1 MKSSNPALGGKTFE
15 QYQPGIQS
23 AGAMTING
31 TINKTLILLALVVIP
46 AVYVWDMFYQS
57 GIDTE
62 GGLQNASLMYWLYG
76 GLFGGLIFAFIT
88 IFKKTWAPFTA
99 PIYAVLEGLFI
110 GGISAIFEVQFSGI
124 VFQAVALTFGT
135 LFAMLVTYRLGLIKV
150 TEKFKMGVVAATG
163 AIFVVYLLSFVL
175 SMFSVNV
182 PFIHSGGTIGI
193 LFSLFVIVIA
203 ALNLVLDFDFI
214 EKGVE
219 HGAPKY
225 MEWYGGF
232 GLIITLVW
240 LYIEFLRLLSKL
252 RQ

>member
-252 RQ
+252 R

>member
-31 TINKTLILLALVVIP
+31 TINKTFILLALVVIP
-46 AVYVWDMFYQS
+46 AVWVWDMFYAS

>member
-1 MKSSNPALGGKTFE
+1 MKSSNPALGGRTFE
-15 QYQPGIQS
+15 QYQPGIQT

-46 AVYVWDMFYQS
+46 AVWVWDMFYES
-57 GIDTE
+57 GIDSE
-62 GGLQNASLMYWLYG
+62 SGIQSASLMYWLYG

-99 PIYAVLEGLFI
+99 PIYAILEGLFI

-163 AIFVVYLLSFVL
+163 AIFVIYLLSFAL
-175 SMFSVNV
+175 SLFSVNV

-193 LFSLFVIVIA
+193 LFSLFVVVIA

-214 EKGVE
+214 EKGAE

-225 MEWYGGF
+225 MEWYGAF

>member
-15 QYQPGIQS
+15 QYQPGIQTE
-23 AGAMTING
+23 GAMTING
-31 TINKTLILLALVVIP
+31 TINKTLILLALVIIP
-46 AVYVWDMFYQS
+46 AVYVWDMFYAS
-57 GIDTE
+57 GIGTE
-62 GGLQNASLMYWLYG
+62 AGLEDASLMYWLYG

-88 IFKKTWAPFTA
+88 IFKQTWAPYTA

-110 GGISAIFEVQFSGI
+110 GGISAIFEIQFSGI
-124 VFQAVALTFGT
+124 VFQAVSLTFGT
-135 LFAMLVTYRLGLIKV
+135 LFAMLVTYRLGLVKV

-175 SMFSVNV
+175 SLFSVNV

-193 LFSLFVIVIA
+193 LFSLFVVVIA

-214 EKGVE
+214 EKGAQ

-225 MEWYGGF
+225 MEWYGAF
-232 GLIITLVW
+232 GLIVTLVW

>member
-1 MKSSNPALGGKTFE
+1 MKSSNPALGDKTFE
-15 QYQPGIQS
+15 QYQPGIQT

-46 AVYVWDMFYQS
+46 AVWVWNMFYQS
-57 GIDTE
+57 GLGTE
-62 GGLQNASLMYWLYG
+62 AGIQDPSVMYWMYG

-99 PIYAVLEGLFI
+99 PIYAVLEGLLI
-110 GGISAIFEVQFSGI
+110 GGLSAVFEAQFSGI
-124 VFQAVALTFGT
+124 VFQAVSLTFGT
-135 LFAMLVTYRLGLIKV
+135 LFAMLVTYRMGLIKV

-175 SMFSVNV
+175 SMFSVNI

-193 LFSLFVIVIA
+193 LFSLFVVVIA

-214 EKGVE
+214 EKGAE

-225 MEWYGGF
+225 MEWYGAF

>member
-1 MKSSNPALGGKTFE
+1 MKSSNPALGSKTFE
-15 QYQPGIQS
+15 RYQPGIQS

-46 AVYVWDMFYQS
+46 AVYVWDMFYAS

-62 GGLQNASLMYWLYG
+62 GGLQNASLMYWMYG

-88 IFKKTWAPFTA
+88 IFKFNWAPFTA

-110 GGISAIFEVQFSGI
+110 GGISAIFEVQFTGI

-163 AIFVVYLLSFVL
+163 AIFVVYMMSFVL
-175 SMFSVNV
+175 SMFSINV
-182 PFIHSGGTIGI
+182 PFIHTGGTIGI
-193 LFSLFVIVIA
+193 LFSLFVVVIA

-214 EKGVE
+214 EKGAE

-225 MEWYGGF
+225 MEWYGAF
-232 GLIITLVW
+232 GLIVTLVW

>member
-1 MKSSNPALGGKTFE
+1 MKSSNPALGGQTFE
-15 QYQPGIQS
+15 HYQPGIQT

-46 AVYVWDMFYQS
+46 AVYVWDMFYAS

-62 GGLQNASLMYWLYG
+62 GGIQNASIIYWLYG

-99 PIYAVLEGLFI
+99 PIYAILEGLAI

-150 TEKFKMGVVAATG
+150 TEKFRMGVVAATG

-175 SMFSVNV
+175 GMFSINV
-182 PFIHSGGTIGI
+182 PFIHTGGTIGI
-193 LFSLFVIVIA
+193 LFSLFVVVIA

-214 EKGVE
+214 EKGAE

-225 MEWYGGF
+225 MEWYGAF
-232 GLIITLVW
+232 GLIVTLVW

>member
-1 MKSSNPALGGKTFE
+1 MKSSNPALGSKTFE
-15 QYQPGIQS
+15 RYKPSIQS

-46 AVYVWDMFYQS
+46 AVYVWDMFYAS

-62 GGLQNASLMYWLYG
+62 GGLQNASLMYWMYG

-88 IFKKTWAPFTA
+88 IFKSNWAPFTA

-110 GGISAIFEVQFSGI
+110 GGISAIFEVQFAGI
-124 VFQAVALTFGT
+124 VFQAVTLTFGT
-135 LFAMLVTYRLGLIKV
+135 LFVMLVTYRLGLIKV
-150 TEKFKMGVVAATG
+150 TEKFKMGVVTATG
-163 AIFVVYLLSFVL
+163 AIFVVYMLSFVL
-175 SMFSVNV
+175 SLFSINV
-182 PFIHSGGTIGI
+182 PFIHAGGTIGI
-193 LFSLFVIVIA
+193 LFSLFVVVIA

-214 EKGVE
+214 EKGTE
-219 HGAPKY
+219 HGMPKF
-225 MEWYGGF
+225 MEWYGAF
-232 GLIITLVW
+232 GLIVTLVW

>member
-15 QYQPGIQS
+15 QYQPGIQT

-46 AVYVWDMFYQS
+46 AVWVWDMFYAS
-57 GIDTE
+57 GIDSE
-62 GGLQNASLMYWLYG
+62 GGLQNAGLMYWLYG

-99 PIYAVLEGLFI
+99 PIYAILEGLFI

-124 VFQAVALTFGT
+124 VFQAVSLTFGT
-135 LFAMLVTYRLGLIKV
+135 LFAMLVTYRMGLIKV

-214 EKGVE
+214 EKGAE

-225 MEWYGGF
+225 MEWYGAF
-232 GLIITLVW
+232 GLIVTLVW

>member
-1 MKSSNPALGGKTFE
+1 MKSSNPALGDKTFE

-46 AVYVWDMFYQS
+46 AVWIWNMFYES
-57 GIDTE
+57 GINPD
-62 GGLQNASLMYWLYG
+62 GSLQNATIMYWMYG
-76 GLFGGLIFAFIT
+76 GAIGGLIVALIT
-88 IFKKTWAPFTA
+88 IFKKTWAPVTA
-99 PIYAVLEGLFI
+99 PIYAILEGLFI
-110 GGISAIFEVQFSGI
+110 GGISAVFEMQFSGI

-150 TEKFKMGVVAATG
+150 TEKFRMGVIAATG

-175 SMFSVNV
+175 SFFSVNV

-193 LFSLFVIVIA
+193 LFSLFVVVIA

-214 EKGVE
+214 ERGSE

-225 MEWYGGF
+225 MEWYGAF

>member
-1 MKSSNPALGGKTFE
+1 MKSSNPALGSKTFE
-15 QYQPGIQS
+15 RYQPGIQS

-31 TINKTLILLALVVIP
+31 TINKTLILLALVIIP
-46 AVYVWDMFYQS
+46 AVYVWDMFYAS
-57 GIDTE
+57 GIDAE
-62 GGLQNASLMYWLYG
+62 GGLQNASLMYWMYG

-88 IFKKTWAPFTA
+88 IFKANWAPYTA

-110 GGISAIFEVQFSGI
+110 GGISAIFEVQFTGI

-163 AIFVVYLLSFVL
+163 AIFVVYMLSFVL
-175 SMFSVNV
+175 SLFSINV
-182 PFIHSGGTIGI
+182 PFIHTGGTIGI
-193 LFSLFVIVIA
+193 LFSLFVVVIA

-214 EKGVE
+214 EKGAE
-219 HGAPKY
+219 HGAPKF
-225 MEWYGGF
+225 MEWYGAF
-232 GLIITLVW
+232 GLIVTLVW

>member
-15 QYQPGIQS
+15 QYQPGIQTV
-23 AGAMTING
+23 GAMTING
-31 TINKTLILLALVVIP
+31 TINKTLILLALVIIP
-46 AVYVWDMFYQS
+46 AVWVWNMFYES
-57 GIDTE
+57 GIE
-62 GGLQNASLMYWLYG
+62 SIGLWMYG
-76 GLFGGLIFAFIT
+76 GLFGGLIVAFVT

-99 PIYAVLEGLFI
+99 PIYAVLEGLLI
-110 GGISAIFEVQFSGI
+110 GGLSAAIEAQFSGI

-135 LFAMLVTYRLGLIKV
+135 LFAMLVTYRMGLIKV

-163 AIFVVYLLSFVL
+163 AIFVVYLASLGLSF
-175 SMFSVNV
+175 FSINV
-182 PFIHSGGTIGI
+182 PFIHSGGTLGI
-193 LFSLFVIVIA
+193 LFSLFVVVIA

-214 EKGVE
+214 EKGAE

-225 MEWYGGF
+225 MEWYGAF
-232 GLIITLVW
+232 GLIVTLVW

>member
-1 MKSSNPALGGKTFE
+1 E
-15 QYQPGIQS
+15 
-23 AGAMTING
+23 
-31 TINKTLILLALVVIP
+31 
-46 AVYVWDMFYQS
+46 S
-57 GIDTE
+57 GITTE
-62 GGLQNASLMYWLYG
+62 GGLENASLMYWLYG
-76 GLFGGLIFAFIT
+76 GLIGGLIFAFIT
-88 IFKKTWAPFTA
+88 IFKKTWAPITA
-99 PIYAVLEGLFI
+99 PIYAILEGLAI
-110 GGISAIFEVQFSGI
+110 GGISAIFELQFSGI
-124 VFQAVALTFGT
+124 VFQAVSLTFGT

-150 TEKFKMGVVAATG
+150 TEKFRMGVVAATG

-175 SMFSVNV
+175 GFFSINV

-193 LFSLFVIVIA
+193 LFSLFVVVIA

-214 EKGVE
+214 EKGAE

-225 MEWYGGF
+225 MEWYGAF

>member
-15 QYQPGIQS
+15 QYQPGIQT
-23 AGAMTING
+23 AGVMTING
-31 TINKTLILLALVVIP
+31 TINKTLILLALVIIP
-46 AVYVWDMFYQS
+46 AVWVWNMFYES
-57 GIDTE
+57 GIE
-62 GGLQNASLMYWLYG
+62 SIGLWMYG
-76 GLFGGLIFAFIT
+76 GLFGGLIVAFVT

-99 PIYAVLEGLFI
+99 PIYAVLEGLLI
-110 GGISAIFEVQFSGI
+110 GGLSAVIEAQFSGI

-135 LFAMLVTYRLGLIKV
+135 LFAMLVTYRMGLIKV

-163 AIFVVYLLSFVL
+163 AIFVVYLVSLGLSF
-175 SMFSVNV
+175 FSINV
-182 PFIHSGGTIGI
+182 PFIHSGGTLGI
-193 LFSLFVIVIA
+193 LFSLFVVVIA

-214 EKGVE
+214 EKGAE

-225 MEWYGGF
+225 MEWYGAF
-232 GLIITLVW
+232 GLIVTLVW